1 MASNAFSTPAPA
13 QQPTLRSFIVCDRL
27 PEGCV
32 AYPVTDETNAPH
44 LRPGDI
50 AIIDPTDRE
59 ACLGEL
65 FVVQWNS
72 GGTDIVEAWPQQMA
86 DALCWKVGS
95 SNRARSAGAVVDRLC
110 AGQPVGWVDGPYRA
124 EALNQKLRGKVVG
137 ILEPIFAEPMRI
149 AA

>member
-1 MASNAFSTPAPA
+1 MATNAFSTPAPA

-50 AIIDPTDRE
+50 AIIDPTDRDV
-59 ACLGEL
+59 CVGEL
-65 FVVQWNS
+65 FVAQWGS
-72 GGTDIVEAWPQQMA
+72 GKTDIVEAWTA
-86 DALCWKVGS
+86 DAVHWKVGG
-95 SNRARSAGAVVDRLC
+95 SNRARSHASVLERLRQ
-110 AGQPVGWVDGPYRA
+110 GSQVGWVDGPYPS
-124 EALNQKLRGKVVG
+124 EVLKQKLRGKVVG
-137 ILEPIFAEPMRI
+137 ILEPIYAEPLRI